1 MRIAPLVTSLCL
13 VFATAAWA
21 QPRPAGTPLNPPA
34 VTSGSNGEK
43 ATSGASPEGKAKDEK
58 GGFWSWLGG
67 SKKEGSADLAD
78 IPDRPER
85 PLRVERPERASG
97 GCCQ

>member
-1 MRIAPLVTSLCL
+1 MRNAPLVTCLCL

-21 QPRPAGTPLNPPA
+21 QPRPAGALQPPPA
-34 VTSGSNGEK
+34 ATSGSNGEK
-43 ATSGASPEGKAKDEK
+43 APSGENQEGRAKDEK

-67 SKKEGSADLAD
+67 NSKDAPELAD

>member
-1 MRIAPLVTSLCL
+1 MRNAPLVTCLCL
-13 VFATAAWA
+13 IFATAAWA
-21 QPRPAGTPLNPPA
+21 QPRPAGTPQTPPA
-34 VTSGSNGEK
+34 ATSGSTDEK
-43 ATSGASPEGKAKDEK
+43 AASGENQEGNKKDGE

-67 SKKEGSADLAD
+67 NKKEGNPDLAD